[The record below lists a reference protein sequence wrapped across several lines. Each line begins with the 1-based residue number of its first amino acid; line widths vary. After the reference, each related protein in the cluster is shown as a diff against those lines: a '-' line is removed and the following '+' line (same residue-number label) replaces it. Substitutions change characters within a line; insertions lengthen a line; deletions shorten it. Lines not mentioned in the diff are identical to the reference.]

1 MSEEL
6 NQATSAAVETAPVE
20 TASVESGEPRSLESV
35 ENERARIAVE
45 LHNETSQNLVA
56 LKVRLA
62 TARHALAKGLT
73 EDAVG
78 ILEDCSRISDEIL
91 GGVNHL
97 AADLRPSELAYL
109 GLRQAIEA
117 AAEARLPRAGI
128 GFSVTGNATD
138 VRFSALQ
145 ESMLLSGV
153 VEALSNG
160 ARHSHASHVEVEMH
174 DDGSWLT
181 IAVRD
186 DGQGF
191 DVGSSTGTGYGLKSM
206 SDCASA
212 IGGHFWIGSTPGV
225 GTTVRFGVPTV
236 FLEEANGE

>member
-1 MSEEL
+1 MHRRE
-6 NQATSAAVETAPVE
+6 
-20 TASVESGEPRSLESV
+20 ASRSHILRRSLDSV

-62 TARHALAKGLT
+62 TARRVLAKGLT
-73 EDAVG
+73 EDALG

-91 GGVNHL
+91 SGVNRL
-97 AADLRPSELAYL
+97 ATDLRPSELAYL

-117 AAEARLPRAGI
+117 AAEARLSRKSI
-128 GFSVTGNATD
+128 SFSVIGNATD
-138 VRFSALQ
+138 VHFSALQ

-153 VEALSNG
+153 IEALSNC
-160 ARHSHASHVEVEMH
+160 AQHSHASHVEVEMH
-174 DDGSWLT
+174 DDGSWFT
-181 IAVRD
+181 VSVRD

-191 DVGSSTGTGYGLKSM
+191 DTGLSEGTGYGLKSM

-212 IGGHFWIGSTPGV
+212 IGGYFWIGSTSGV
-225 GTTVRFGVPTV
+225 GTNVRFSVPTMY
-236 FLEEANGE
+236 LEEDDGE